1 MPVTD
6 KPNVLE
12 GLSFVIPNGGKGA
25 LCSHISQHMVKSQ
38 SELEKSHSWRFEPQR
53 SETFSR
59 VADLRIPK
67 VKSFLMNNSFFPPC
81 CFLHCLTD
89 FMPIVASTLKVRTC
103 FSVVN
108 MSIIFQLG
116 LFHFKKCLFLSCC
129 MLFSSHLA

>member
-67 VKSFLMNNSFFPPC
+67 VKSFLMNNSFPP
-81 CFLHCLTD
+81 L
-89 FMPIVASTLKVRTC
+89 
-103 FSVVN
+103 
-108 MSIIFQLG
+108 
-116 LFHFKKCLFLSCC
+116 
-129 MLFSSHLA
+129 LFSALPYGLHAHCCIHLKGSNVFLGCKYEHNISIRSISF